1 MAVDAPSRPAVVAA
15 RRSLPIGRW
24 ILIGAV
30 VAWFGLLILVP
41 AVELARR
48 ALAEGLGPLTKALAT
63 PECVRAFGMTLGIT
77 ALATLINTVFGVGCA
92 LVLERQ
98 CFRGRA
104 LADGLVDLPFAVS
117 PVVAGLMLVVMYGPA
132 GFIGRWLESVGLR
145 VIYSWPGMVLATTF
159 VTIPF
164 VVREV
169 APVLREFGDEQEQA
183 AATLGAGRWRT
194 FWRVTFPTIRWALA
208 YGVTLTVARSLGEF
222 GALLVVSGNLFGRT
236 QTATLYVHDAVES
249 FDLPGA
255 YAASIVLA
263 ALSVLILVGMESLRR
278 RVAAREETQEE
289 GR

>member
-1 MAVDAPSRPAVVAA
+1 MAVDAPPRPAVVPV

-24 ILIGAV
+24 LLIGSV
-30 VAWFGLLILVP
+30 LVWFGLMILVP
-41 AVELARR
+41 AVELVRR
-48 ALAEGLGPLTKALAT
+48 GLAEGLGPLAKALTT
-63 PECVRAFGMTLGIT
+63 PECVRAFGMTLAIT
-77 ALATLINTVFGVGCA
+77 AAATAINTVFGVGCA

-104 LADGLVDLPFAVS
+104 MADGLVDLPFAVS

-132 GFIGRWLESVGLR
+132 GFVGRWVEASGLR
-145 VIYSWPGMVLATTF
+145 VIYAWPGMVLATTF

-164 VVREV
+164 VVREL
-169 APVLREFGDEQEQA
+169 APVLREFGIEQEQA
-183 AATLGAGRWRT
+183 AATLGAGSWRT

-263 ALSVLILVGMESLRR
+263 AVSVLLLVGMEALRR
-278 RVAAREETQEE
+278 RVATHEDPEEV
-289 GR
+289 